1 MPTRKSGNPYRWFML
16 SFPFLIAFLLHLLLF
31 ATAPMVTVIIGEMNL
46 SYAEFGLVFSAA
58 MVSLILFRIPWGF
71 IGDKIGYLGAFRIA
85 LPISAASAM
94 LRAFSSSY
102 TSLLL
107 GQIFL
112 GLGLAAVLPCLPLIL
127 KEWAGEK
134 GLGFSTG
141 IYVAGFAAGNATAL
155 GLTPPL
161 LAMMKWRDVLL
172 VYSGLAAIVCGLWW
186 GFARS
191 SGKSRSGFQP
201 GKFLNILKG
210 RYVWVLLF
218 FMIASMGSYD
228 TLATWMPK
236 ILEMKN
242 LSKALASF
250 LPLGFFLAGPIIGL
264 ASDRFPDRK
273 KMVGLLG
280 VVATAAIIGV
290 NYAPFPLLLL
300 CIILSGFTTIG
311 VLTITLAAP
320 AENEQLSAS
329 IGTVM
334 GLISSLG
341 NVGPLVMPVI
351 FGLLIDFTGTF
362 QASVFS
368 VAALAG
374 ITFVLGSRASP
385 AADTANYA
393 RMIADLYGGL
403 AKRKK

>member
-1 MPTRKSGNPYRWFML
+1 ML

-71 IGDKIGYLGAFRIA
+71 IGDKIGYLGAFKIA
-85 LPISAASAM
+85 LPISAASAV
-94 LRAFSSSY
+94 LRAFAPTY
-102 TSLLL
+102 ANLLFS
-107 GQIFL
+107 QFFL

-127 KEWAGEK
+127 KEWAGDK
-134 GLGFSTG
+134 SLGFSTG

-155 GLTPPL
+155 GLTPQL
-161 LAMMKWRDVLL
+161 LAMMKWRDILL
-172 VYSGLAAIVCGLWW
+172 IYAGLAAAVCGLWW

-191 SGKSRSGFQP
+191 SGKSRSEFQP
-201 GKFLNILKG
+201 WKFMDLLKD

-218 FMIASMGSYD
+218 FMIASMGCYD

-264 ASDRFPDRK
+264 VSDRLPDRK
-273 KMVGLLG
+273 KTVGILG
-280 VVATAAIIGV
+280 VVAAAAIIGV

-300 CIILSGFTTIG
+300 CIFFAGFTTIG

-320 AENEQLSAS
+320 AEKEHLSAS
-329 IGTVM
+329 IGTVV

-362 QASVFS
+362 RASVFS

-385 AADTANYA
+385 SS
-393 RMIADLYGGL
+393 
-403 AKRKK
+403 KPSP

>member
-1 MPTRKSGNPYRWFML
+1 ML

-31 ATAPMVTVIIGEMNL
+31 ATAPMVTVIIGEMGL
-46 SYAEFGLVFSAA
+46 SHAEFGLIFSAA
-58 MVSLILFRIPWGF
+58 MASLILFRIPWGF
-71 IGDKIGYLGAFRIA
+71 IGDKIGYLSAFKIA

-94 LRAFSSSY
+94 LRAFSPSF
-102 TSLLL
+102 TGLLL
-107 GQIFL
+107 SQFFL

-127 KEWAGEK
+127 KEWSGEK
-134 GLGFSTG
+134 ALGFSTG

-155 GLTPPL
+155 GLTPQL
-161 LAMMKWRDVLL
+161 LGMMKWRDILF
-172 VYSGLAAIVCGLWW
+172 VYSGLTAMVCGLWW

-191 SGKSRSGFQP
+191 SGKSRSEFRP
-201 GKFLNILKG
+201 ANFLNVLKV

-218 FMIASMGSYD
+218 FMIASMGCYD

-273 KMVGLLG
+273 KTVAILG
-280 VVATAAIIGV
+280 GVAAGAIIGV

-300 CIILSGFTTIG
+300 CIFLAGFATIG

-320 AENEQLSAS
+320 AENEHLSAS

-334 GLISSLG
+334 GLISSMG
-341 NVGPLVMPVI
+341 NVGPLLMLVI
-351 FGLLIDFTGTF
+351 FGLLIDYTGTF
-362 QASVFS
+362 QSSVFS

-374 ITFVLGSRASP
+374 ITFVLGSRAIP
-385 AADTANYA
+385 TA
-393 RMIADLYGGL
+393 
-403 AKRKK
+403 KVTES